1 MLASGGLN
9 VNLILGP
16 ILCGAFLTIFLF
28 GIACLQTVNYLKTF
42 PNDLLYVK
50 CTVLFLWTIE
60 LAYTV
65 CVCQGVYTMAV
76 TDFGQFFA
84 LLYTPWGL
92 NVGVILGAIIDHCVQ
107 AFFVFR
113 IFRAT
118 RALYLCTFLWTM
130 VAVLQ
135 ALSLYLAVESLRTDS
150 IAVSTSDPKYHPF
163 LLSLF
168 FGDATMDLV
177 NAAVLCFHLRKQ
189 RQFAFS
195 RSTTA
200 IVDRL
205 VVYTLQTGLATSVV
219 AFAAAIS
226 IVVAPH
232 EYLWTTFF
240 LAMPCTF
247 MNALLANINNRNNL
261 TSAKRKHSIHS
272 SSGET
277 HSSGSRGPQVHIS
290 RSIVF
295 APRDTTNTTGTI
307 TTPSGKA
314 QVDIIQQEEELGE
327 MELNKM
333 RENAGYDI
341 GPQTV

>member
-1 MLASGGLN
+1 MSAGGGLN

-16 ILCGAFLTIFLF
+16 ILCGGFLTIFLF
-28 GIACLQTVNYLKTF
+28 GIVCMQTVNYLKTF

-50 CTVLFLWTIE
+50 CTVLFLWTIQ

-65 CVCQGVYTMAV
+65 CICQGVYTMAV

-92 NVGVILGAIIDHCVQ
+92 NVGVILGAIVDHCVQ

-118 RALYLCTFLWTM
+118 RALYLCFVLWIL
-130 VAVLQ
+130 VALLQ
-135 ALSLYLAVESLRTDS
+135 ALSLVLAVESLRTDS
-150 IAVSTSDPKYHPF
+150 IAISTGNPKYHRF
-163 LLSLF
+163 LLLLF
-168 FGDATMDLV
+168 FGDASMDLV

-200 IVDRL
+200 IVDQL
-205 VVYTLQTGLATSVV
+205 VMYTLQTGFTTSLV
-219 AFAAAIS
+219 ALAAAIS
-226 IVVAPH
+226 FAVAPH
-232 EYLWTTFF
+232 NYLWTTFF
-240 LAMPCTF
+240 MAMPCTF

-272 SSGET
+272 SSGGT
-277 HSSGSRGPQVHIS
+277 HSSGSHGPQVQIS
-290 RSIVF
+290 RNIVF
-295 APRDTTNTTGTI
+295 APRDTTNTTGTM
-307 TTPSGKA
+307 TTGKA
-314 QVDIIQQEEELGE
+314 EVDLIQQEEGLGE

-333 RENAGYDI
+333 RESAVYDI
-341 GPQTV
+341 GPEAV

>member
-1 MLASGGLN
+1 MQPSRSTPGPLRLVAIYAEVGLRLLTRVVLASLHLDYLNLVPMAGG
-9 VNLILGP
+9 VSISLILGP

-28 GIACLQTVNYLKTF
+28 GIVCLQTANYLKTF
-42 PNDLLYVK
+42 PNDLL
-50 CTVLFLWTIE
+50 
-60 LAYTV
+60 A
-65 CVCQGVYTMAV
+65 
-76 TDFGQFFA
+76 
-84 LLYTPWGL
+84 
-92 NVGVILGAIIDHCVQ
+92 ILDHCVQ

-200 IVDRL
+200 ILDQL
-205 VVYTLQTGLATSVV
+205 VVYTLQTGLTTSVV
-219 AFAAAIS
+219 AFIAAIS

-261 TSAKRKHSIHS
+261 TSAKQKHSLHS
-272 SSGET
+272 WSGGT
-277 HSSGSRGPQVHIS
+277 HSSGSNGLQVQIS
-290 RSIVF
+290 RNIDF
-295 APRDTTNTTGTI
+295 APRDTTSSMTAT
-307 TTPSGKA
+307 SGKA
-314 QVDIIQQEEELGE
+314 QVGVISEAEVGE

-333 RENAGYDI
+333 QERVMYDI
-341 GPQTV
+341 RPEAV